1 MAYPRRL
8 LTDNEE
14 VVSEFHPHWRVLL
27 VAMVWLLLG
36 LVAVIVGSWLLEPP
50 WRWVLIAVG
59 VLAAVVFA
67 TPPIIRWRFTL
78 YVLTTERIIRR
89 EGLVSRASTEIP
101 LENINNVLF
110 TQSVMERLLGFGD
123 VLIESAGS
131 QGQTHL
137 HDIPDPEGFQS
148 QVYRIREA
156 RSMHLKGSGNREGN
170 GGNSGGGG
178 GMRAGDPIARLQAL
192 SDLHERGALTDAEFE
207 ASKARLL
214 GEL

>member
-27 VAMVWLLLG
+27 VAMLWLLLG
-36 LVAVIVGSWLLEPP
+36 VAAVIVGFWQLEPP
-50 WRWVLIAVG
+50 WRWVLMGIAVPVSLG
-59 VLAAVVFA
+59 FA
-67 TPPIIRWRFTL
+67 IPPIVRWRFTF

-156 RSMHLKGSGNREGN
+156 RSMHLKGSGNRGGD
-170 GGNSGGGG
+170 GGNGGG
-178 GMRAGDPIARLQAL
+178 GMQANDPVARLQAL
-192 SDLHERGALTDAEFE
+192 ADLHERGALNDAEFE
-207 ASKARLL
+207 ESKAKLL

>member
-14 VVSEFHPHWRVLL
+14 VVREFRPHWRVLL
-27 VAMVWLLLG
+27 VAMLWLVLG
-36 LVAVIVGSWLLEPP
+36 SATVVLGFWQLEPP
-50 WRWVLIAVG
+50 WRWVLIGIG
-59 VLAAVVFA
+59 VPVALGFA
-67 TPPIIRWRFTL
+67 SPPIVRWRFTL

-148 QVYRIREA
+148 QVYRTREA
-156 RSMHLKGSGNREGN
+156 RSMHLKGSGNRGGSN
-170 GGNSGGGG
+170 GGGAEAMPSN
-178 GMRAGDPIARLQAL
+178 DPVARLQAL
-192 SDLHERGALTDAEFE
+192 ADLHERGALNDAEFE
-207 ASKARLL
+207 ESKAKLL